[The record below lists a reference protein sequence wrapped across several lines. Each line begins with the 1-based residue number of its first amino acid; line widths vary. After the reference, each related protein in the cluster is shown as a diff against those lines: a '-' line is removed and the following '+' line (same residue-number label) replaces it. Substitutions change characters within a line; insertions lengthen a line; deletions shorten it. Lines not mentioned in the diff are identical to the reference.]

1 MCLQYDC
8 QTVDNFTDKE
18 NEMDLV
24 KVTQMQGRVPVTVF
38 HIQDRINLGNYKLME
53 EAARQAYE
61 NGTRDLVIDLSA
73 SESLT
78 SIGVRALVII
88 HKLLSTE
95 GGRHLKL
102 AGVLPPTRDMLGV
115 AGITQFI
122 EVYDTVD
129 EAVASF
135 Q

>member
-1 MCLQYDC
+1 M
-8 QTVDNFTDKE
+8 E
-18 NEMDLV
+18 LV
-24 KVTQMQGRVPVTVF
+24 KVSQVQGRVPVTVF
-38 HIQDRINLGNYKLME
+38 YIQDRINLGNYKLME
-53 EAARQAYE
+53 EAARKAYD
-61 NGTRDLVIDLSA
+61 NGTRNLVIDLSA

-78 SIGVRALVII
+78 SIGIRALVII
-88 HKLLSTE
+88 HKILSAE

-102 AGVLPPTRDMLGV
+102 TGIIPPIREMLGI

-122 EVYDTVD
+122 ELYDTVD

>member
-1 MCLQYDC
+1 
-8 QTVDNFTDKE
+8 
-18 NEMDLV
+18 MDLV
-24 KVTQMQGRVPVTVF
+24 QVSQMQGRIPVTVF

-53 EAARQAYE
+53 QAAKNAYD
-61 NGTRDLVIDLSA
+61 GGARDLVIDLEK

-88 HKLLSTE
+88 HKMFSAE
-95 GGRHLKL
+95 GGIHLKL
-102 AGVLPPTRDMLGV
+102 AGAIPPIREMLQI

-122 EVYDTVD
+122 EIYDTVD

-135 Q
+135 